1 MSGTSFWKA
10 RERTCGKE
18 IHVEIDDENGTILN
32 LEACPLCGAKPLYV
46 DFIEQLEQLP
56 DEVEATAAAIAL
68 AEEHGLDLREIEPT
82 GKNGKVIFI
91 DVLKAVLA
99 VEEAAQDDESDGAE
113 SKESGEEGGK

>member
-1 MSGTSFWKA
+1 MSSTSFWRA

-18 IHVEIDDENGTILN
+18 INVEIDDENGTILKP
-32 LEACPLCGAKPLYV
+32 EACPRCGAKPLTV
-46 DFIEQLEQLP
+46 DFIEQLP
-56 DEVEATAAAIAL
+56 DEVEATTAAIDL
-68 AEEHGLDLREIEPT
+68 AEKHGIDLLSIEPT

-113 SKESGEEGGK
+113 SNESGEAGGA